1 MDRLENYFSGWVIKY
16 RAWIIAVSLMV
27 LIATGNGLQYLGFD
41 NDYRAFFTDDNPE
54 LLAYDE
60 VENTYTKS
68 DNVFILIEPKT
79 GDVFQ
84 PEILKLI
91 EELTTSAWQTPYS
104 RRVDSLQN
112 FQNTYAED
120 DDLVVES
127 LYEDATNLVA
137 VDIENVKQVGL
148 SDPLLLKR
156 LVSADGRVTA
166 LNITIEYPKVD
177 ADKELKA
184 VVSKTREMVSHYQ
197 KAYPNVNFYITGIAF
212 LNNAFVE
219 AGENDLSLLVPVSL
233 LLMLVIM
240 FVLLRSISAVI
251 GITLIII
258 FSDVIALGL
267 GGYAGVKLTPA
278 SISSAQMIMVL
289 AVANSVHLLVSFMYG
304 LQHKVAKQEALRE
317 SIRINLQP
325 IFLTSATT
333 MIGFLCMNFSESP
346 PFHDLGNLVAAGVF
360 VSFCLSLTFLPAIM
374 SYLPVR
380 VKVGEDISVERL
392 AFFST
397 FVIRHKNFILFS
409 SLVIILASAY
419 AATLNK
425 PEEQFLKYFDK
436 SVEFRVDSDF
446 ANQSVGGLFQLS
458 FSLPAEGKGGISDPE
473 YLESLDRFAQW
484 LKVQPEI
491 INTYVLSDTLRRL
504 NKNMHG
510 DDPAWYKLPE
520 SRELAAQYLLLY
532 EMSLPYGLDLNN
544 QVNIDKSATLLV
556 VGVQEMSNVEL
567 LDFEQRVQQW
577 MQSNLP
583 ESMQTNGSGAML
595 IFAHLTEKNIKSML
609 SGSVLALVLISMIL
623 IFALR
628 SIKIGLLSLVPNLVP
643 VIIGFGLWGLL
654 YVEVNMALASVVSMT
669 LGIVVDD
676 TVHFLSK
683 YLRAKREK
691 GYSTEESITYAFTH
705 VGKALTIST
714 LILSAGFGVLMM
726 SPFSLNSDMATLTTW
741 IIMIAL
747 VVDLLLLPILLLK
760 LDKEKQ

>member
-27 LIATGNGLQYLGFD
+27 LIAAGNGLQYLGFD

-84 PEILKLI
+84 PEVLKLI

-184 VVSKTREMVSHYQ
+184 VVSKTRDMVSHYQ

>member
-184 VVSKTREMVSHYQ
+184 VVSKTRDMVSHYQ

-409 SLVIILASAY
+409 SLVVILASAY

-473 YLESLDRFAQW
+473 YLENLDRFAQW

-583 ESMQTNGSGAML
+583 ESMQANGSGAML

>member
-1 MDRLENYFSGWVIKY
+1 MHRLENYFSQWVIKY
-16 RAWIIAVSLMV
+16 RAGIIVTSLLV
-27 LIATGNGLQYLGFD
+27 LLAAGNGLQYLGFD

-54 LLAYDE
+54 LLAYDK

-68 DNVFILIEPKT
+68 DNVFILIAPKN

-84 PEILKLI
+84 PEVLKLT
-91 EELTTSAWQTPYS
+91 EALTTSAWQIPYS

-120 DDLVVES
+120 DDLIVES
-127 LYEDATNLVA
+127 LYEEAATLVA
-137 VDIENVKQVGL
+137 EDIERVKQVGL
-148 SDPLLLKR
+148 SDPLLLER
-156 LVSADGRVTA
+156 LVSSDGRVTA

-184 VVSKTREMVSHYQ
+184 VISATRDMVAAYQ
-197 KAYPNVNFYITGIAF
+197 NAYPNVNFYITGIAF

-240 FVLLRSISAVI
+240 FVLLRSTSAVI

-289 AVANSVHLLVSFMYG
+289 AVANSVHLLVTFMYG
-304 LQHKVAKQEALRE
+304 VQHKVAKQEALQE

-333 MIGFLCMNFSESP
+333 MIGFLCLNFSESP
-346 PFHDLGNLVAAGVF
+346 PFHDLGNLVAVGVF

-374 SYLPVR
+374 SYLPIR
-380 VKVGEDISVERL
+380 VKVGEDLSVERL
-392 AFFST
+392 ASFSK
-397 FVIRHKNFILFS
+397 FVIRHQN
-409 SLVIILASAY
+409 IILLLSAVVVLISAY

-425 PEEQFLKYFDK
+425 PEEQFLKYFDE
-436 SVEFRVDSDF
+436 SVAFRGDSDF
-446 ANQSVGGLFQLS
+446 ANQTVGGLFQLS
-458 FSLPAEGKGGISDPE
+458 FSLPAEGKGGISEPQ
-473 YLESLDRFAQW
+473 YLKHLDQFAQW
-484 LKVQPEI
+484 LKEQPET

-556 VGVQEMSNVEL
+556 IGVEEMSNVEL
-567 LDFEQRVQQW
+567 LSFERRVQHW
-577 MQSNLP
+577 MHNNLP
-583 ESMQTNGSGAML
+583 DSMQTDGSGAML
-595 IFAHLTEKNIKSML
+595 IFAHLTEKNIRSML
-609 SGSVLALVLISMIL
+609 YGSVLALVLISMIL
-623 IFALR
+623 VFALR

-714 LILSAGFGVLMM
+714 LILSAGFGVLML
-726 SPFSLNSDMATLTTW
+726 SPFALNSDMATLTTW
-741 IIMIAL
+741 IILIAL

-760 LDKEKQ
+760 LDKEK